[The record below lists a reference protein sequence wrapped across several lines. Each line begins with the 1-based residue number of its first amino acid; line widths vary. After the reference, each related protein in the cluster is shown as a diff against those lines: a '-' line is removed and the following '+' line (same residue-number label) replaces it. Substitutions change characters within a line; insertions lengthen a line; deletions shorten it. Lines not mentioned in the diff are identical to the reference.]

1 MGGSA
6 RTFAMVAVA
15 VVAAVAAPY
24 LAPYIAEGL
33 GTLIVAEEGAVIGT
47 EGFLA
52 ADAVATADAATAATI
67 GSVSNVAAG
76 AATGAAAGAGQAELA
91 GTDPWTG
98 AFTGAISGGAGSAVS
113 GAVGS
118 LLPSGVDPSLA
129 AGLKGATSGFT
140 SAELKGK
147 SLEQALAAGAAG
159 GITGAATS
167 ALFPQGFLG
176 SGSTTTEY
184 QVDENG
190 DLILDDAGK
199 PIPTQASADAKTQS
213 DLAAIAEKGVR
224 GLGGAYI
231 GQNVSSLFTPSSPAT
246 AASGSTSSKTGLPSS
261 IAQSPS
267 PGGQQRPSY
276 SSGLSTSSGGGSGG
290 YGATTTGQSTTQ
302 AQPGSQALA
311 QALRVGDP
319 SNAGTSVE
327 SPSQGTGDQQNVWN
341 TASLRFK
348 DETGSDV

>member
-24 LAPYIAEGL
+24 LAPFIAEGM
-33 GTLIVAEEGAVIGT
+33 GTLILGEEAAVLGAEGFTAAEAIDAAAATSSAIGT
-47 EGFLA
+47 
-52 ADAVATADAATAATI
+52 
-67 GSVSNVAAG
+67 GSSVAAG
-76 AATGAAAGAGQAELA
+76 AVTGAAAGGVNAELA

-98 AFTGAISGGAGSAVS
+98 AFTGALAGGVGSAVS
-113 GAVGS
+113 GAVGG
-118 LLPSGVDPSLA
+118 LLPDGTPDALKAGIKGAASGFTSSELKGKDLQTSLA
-129 AGLKGATSGFT
+129 AGATSGLT
-140 SAELKGK
+140 
-147 SLEQALAAGAAG
+147 AG
-159 GITGAATS
+159 ATS

-190 DLILDDAGK
+190 DPILDSAGK

-213 DLAAIAEKGVR
+213 ELASIAEKGVR

-231 GQNVSSLFTPSSPAT
+231 GQNVSNLFTPSSPAT
-246 AASGSTSSKTGLPSS
+246 AASGSTSSKTSLPTS
-261 IAQSPS
+261 IAQTPT
-267 PGGQQRPSY
+267 PGGQQRTDY
-276 SSGLSTSSGGGSGG
+276 STSGSSYGGT
-290 YGATTTGQSTTQ
+290 AATGQPSTQ

-327 SPSQGTGDQQNVWN
+327 SPSQGTGADQNVWN

>member
-6 RTFAMVAVA
+6 RTIAMVAVA

-24 LAPYIAEGL
+24 LASFIAEGM
-33 GTLIVAEEGAVIGT
+33 GTLILGEEAAVLGAEGFTAAEAIDAAAATSSAIGT
-47 EGFLA
+47 
-52 ADAVATADAATAATI
+52 
-67 GSVSNVAAG
+67 GSSVAAG
-76 AATGAAAGAGQAELA
+76 AVTGAAAGAGQAELA

-98 AFTGAISGGAGSAVS
+98 AFSGALAGGVGSAVS
-113 GAVGS
+113 GAVGG
-118 LLPSGVDPSLA
+118 LLPEGTPDALKAGV
-129 AGLKGATSGFT
+129 KGATSGFT

-176 SGSTTTEY
+176 SDSGATEY
-184 QVDENG
+184 QVDEEGNP
-190 DLILDDAGK
+190 ILDDAGK

-213 DLAAIAEKGVR
+213 ELASIAEKGIR

-231 GQNVSSLFTPSSPAT
+231 GQNVSSLFAPSSPAT
-246 AASGSTSSKTGLPSS
+246 AASSSSKGYSTPAPTYSASGTQLPSYIS
-261 IAQSPS
+261 STAPS
-267 PGGQQRPSY
+267 
-276 SSGLSTSSGGGSGG
+276 G
-290 YGATTTGQSTTQ
+290 YGGATTTGQSTTQ
-302 AQPGSQALA
+302 GQPGSQALA

-327 SPSQGTGDQQNVWN
+327 SPSQGTGSQQNVWN